1 VVDSIRQHVA
11 IQREFG
17 EG

>member
-1 VVDSIRQHVA
+1 VVDSIRKNVA
-11 IQREFG
+11 VQREFG